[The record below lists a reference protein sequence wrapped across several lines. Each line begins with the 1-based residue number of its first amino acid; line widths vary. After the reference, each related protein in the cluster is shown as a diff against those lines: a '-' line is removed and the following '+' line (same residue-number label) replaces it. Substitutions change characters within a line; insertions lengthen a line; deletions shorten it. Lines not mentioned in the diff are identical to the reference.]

1 MTEYLVSGGTMEM
14 AWVPDRPGTWLMH
27 CHLTF
32 HVSSN
37 IGFGEDS
44 LSKEAR
50 AARLEHGHGGD
61 PDQHVE
67 QRMGGLL
74 MAITVPTTKTWKLP
88 SASQK
93 VITFEVPMD
102 SGSGDVLPVFA
113 PTVTDGGRVARP
125 SARGGPGGML
135 LLHEGEPTTV
145 RVVNRSREH
154 TAIHWHGMELESLYD
169 GVVGLGGTPGRRTMA
184 VAPGGS
190 FDARMTPPRAGTFMY
205 HTHLMEVRQQEGGLY
220 GAMIVLPAGAAWD
233 SAHDH
238 VFIVGTRNRAGTVLN
253 GAKVAPTLEIAAGA
267 THRLRLINVTTGI
280 PGARLQ
286 VVHADTSLV
295 VWTPLAKD
303 AIDLPQS
310 RRIPASSRQHV
321 SMGETYDML
330 FTPSEPGEYRME
342 VRSAL
347 GLLLAHQPIRV
358 VPPR

>member
-1 MTEYLVSGGTMEM
+1 MV
-14 AWVPDRPGTWLMH
+14 
-27 CHLTF
+27 
-32 HVSSN
+32 
-37 IGFGEDS
+37 GE
-44 LSKEAR
+44 
-50 AARLEHGHGGD
+50 
-61 PDQHVE
+61 
-67 QRMGGLL
+67 
-74 MAITVPTTKTWKLP
+74 
-88 SASQK
+88 
-93 VITFEVPMD
+93 
-102 SGSGDVLPVFA
+102 
-113 PTVTDGGRVARP
+113 
-125 SARGGPGGML
+125 
-135 LLHEGEPTTV
+135 
-145 RVVNRSREH
+145 SREH